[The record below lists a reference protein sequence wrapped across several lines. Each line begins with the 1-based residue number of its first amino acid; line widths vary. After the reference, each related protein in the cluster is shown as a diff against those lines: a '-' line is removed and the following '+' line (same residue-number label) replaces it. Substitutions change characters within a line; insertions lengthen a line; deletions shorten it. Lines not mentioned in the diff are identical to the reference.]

1 MKYITALLMIW
12 GLFAQNIVGQVKSLE
27 NLGENLLKVAQSDN
41 PDQIV
46 DYLDPSLKLDKK
58 AQIME
63 SFLVVK
69 DNVFSGTNKDKL
81 QLFNTIKQDDK
92 IYFVITDGQKFL
104 IIRSKV
110 NDQNQI
116 IDHFAL
122 VNKKTAEDLK
132 TGQKIYKLRCYSCH
146 RKNAQGGIGPNLT
159 DPYWKYINSE
169 QDLVNIITKGKK
181 GTMMI
186 AYKDYLKPDEIKA
199 VTLYIKAL
207 QGKKIKNGK
216 KPEGEKKDFKLTFI
230 N

>member
-1 MKYITALLMIW
+1 MIW
-12 GLFAQNIVGQVKSLE
+12 GLYAQNMTGQVKSLE
-27 NLGENLLKVAQSDN
+27 NLGTNLLKVAKSDN

-46 DYLDPSLKLDKK
+46 DYLDPSLDLDKK

-69 DNVFSGTNKDKL
+69 DNVFSGANKDKL
-81 QLFNTIKQDDK
+81 QIFNTLKQDDK

-110 NDQNQI
+110 NDKNQLI
-116 IDHFAL
+116 AHFAL
-122 VNKKTAEDLK
+122 VNKKTAEELK
-132 TGQKIYKLRCYSCH
+132 KGQKIYKLRCYSCH

-169 QDLVNIITKGKK
+169 QDLVNIITLGKK

-207 QGKKIKNGK
+207 QGKKLKNTK